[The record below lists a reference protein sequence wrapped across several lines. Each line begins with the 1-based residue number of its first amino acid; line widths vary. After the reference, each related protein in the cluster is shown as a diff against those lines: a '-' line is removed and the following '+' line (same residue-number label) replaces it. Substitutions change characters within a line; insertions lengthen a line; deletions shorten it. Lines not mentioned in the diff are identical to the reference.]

1 MTRFRHLRLAPAL
14 LAVVLVL
21 TTLVGVFTARAQD
34 ATVEPATPGTEAV
47 ASPVAPPAEPWLP
60 SDFVSGAW
68 RVQVITAK
76 RANAFAEYGL
86 EAREDKDWL
95 VAIVDVTNW
104 SGDDDTLNPRDFALE
119 LPGGDDPRG
128 FARRTTE
135 GVAEQLGLEPTDTDA
150 GVAIDAGESER
161 LVLVFELPIDSI
173 DPKLFLDGE
182 SLSIQGAIAGGP
194 AMSALPEMADPPTAD
209 EVALGEV
216 VNSFTLT
223 VGADEAETVL
233 SFVDGPLPDE
243 CFGEEATRRLTR
255 LATDTLFVENLEG
268 ATLVWSEEG
277 DGSRRLLNFEQIDGG
292 YAAVSADVSGP
303 FAVWLKDAEQASKDR
318 GGAIWSNC
326 TGPHGVTRVETPERT
341 QLRIVNSE
349 GTSVPFHPW
358 LEWNPVIVTQP
369 DGGAWAFFGATVDPP
384 ASTPDAATPVAE
396 TATADDLQG
405 KKLVYASY
413 YDPSQGKWLD
423 ATRMPLGDVQL
434 GPSAVVDS
442 KGVVHVV
449 YSARERDED
458 GFYSTLLYT
467 REDGNGGWI
476 EPVAISL
483 DQLAGHQIAAS
494 LAIDAN
500 DTLYVAWQDQR
511 AFSPEALSS
520 PANADIFV
528 SQREVDG
535 LWTIPVLIN
544 NHYPTSAASR
554 PQLVVDGDRL
564 VAVWSVYT
572 SAMGLSAAARMEWS
586 QRPLGS
592 ELDWTAPQTL
602 TNGRGDLFGGRL
614 VAMAADPTGGV
625 VLVYGRVGTRDTFLF
640 TKRLKPGSSEW
651 GSDSLVAF
659 GESGTYPAV
668 AINNSGTVYVAYNVG
683 NGNIVDV
690 GATAIGYRSVE
701 PGPETIVT
709 QDDPNTQ
716 GIPAVAVDLTGN
728 PWFIYFGEI
737 PGQDPTIVG
746 VIRNA
751 NVPVTPM
758 TAS

>member
-14 LAVVLVL
+14 LAVVLIL
-21 TTLVGVFTARAQD
+21 TSVAGVFSVRAQD
-34 ATVEPATPGTEAV
+34 ATVEPATPGAEAV
-47 ASPVAPPAEPWLP
+47 ASPVAPPAEPWLA
-60 SDFVSGAW
+60 SDFVSGPW
-68 RVQVITAK
+68 RVEVVTAK
-76 RANAFAEYGL
+76 RANAFSEYDL
-86 EAREDKDWL
+86 ESREDKDWI
-95 VAIVDVTNW
+95 VAVVDVTNW
-104 SGDDDTLNPRDFALE
+104 SSDDETLNPRDFAIE
-119 LPGGDDPRG
+119 VPGGAEPRG

-135 GVAEQLGLEPTDTDA
+135 RVAEQLGLEPTDTDA
-150 GVAIDAGESER
+150 GVAIDEGENER

-182 SLSIQGAIAGGP
+182 SLSIQGAIDGGP
-194 AMSALPEMADPPTAD
+194 AIDALPEMGDPPSAD
-209 EVALGEV
+209 EVELGDV
-216 VNSFTLT
+216 INGFTLT
-223 VGADEAETVL
+223 LGEDETETVL

-255 LATDTLFVENLEG
+255 LATDTLYVEVLDG
-268 ATLVWSEEG
+268 ATMVWTDEDDS
-277 DGSRRLLNFEQIDGG
+277 SRRLLNFEQIDGG
-292 YAAVSADVSGP
+292 YAAVSEDVSGP
-303 FAVWLKDAEQASKDR
+303 FAVWLKDAEQSSKDR
-318 GGAIWSNC
+318 GGAIWANC
-326 TGPHGVTRVETPERT
+326 TGPHGVTRVETPERS
-341 QLRIVNSE
+341 QLKIGDGE
-349 GTSVPFHPW
+349 GGAIPFHVW

-369 DGGAWAFFGATVDPP
+369 DGGAWAFFGAT
-384 ASTPDAATPVAE
+384 ADAG
-396 TATADDLQG
+396 DL
-405 KKLVYASY
+405 KDMKMVYAAH
-413 YDPSQGKWLD
+413 YDPSEGKWLD
-423 ATRMPLGDVQL
+423 ASAMPLGEVQL

-449 YSARERDED
+449 YSAREKDED
-458 GFYSTLLYT
+458 GYYSTLLYT
-467 REDGNGGWI
+467 REDGNGGWV
-476 EPVAISL
+476 EPVAVSL

-494 LAIDAN
+494 LAIDVN

-535 LWTIPVLIN
+535 LWSIPVLIN

-572 SAMGLSAAARMEWS
+572 SAMGLTAAARMEWS
-586 QRPLGS
+586 QRPLDS
-592 ELDWTAPQTL
+592 ELDWTAPRTV

-625 VLVYGRVGTRDTFLF
+625 VLAYGRVGTSDTFLF
-640 TKRLKPGSSEW
+640 TKRLKPGASEW
-651 GSDSLVAF
+651 GSDTLIAF
-659 GESGTYPAV
+659 GESGTYPAL
-668 AINNSGTVYVAYNVG
+668 AINNLGTVFVAYNVG
-683 NGNIVDV
+683 SGNIVDV

-716 GIPAVAVDLTGN
+716 GIPAVAVDLTGT

-751 NVPVTPM
+751 NVPVTPL